1 MQGFLSVLKK
11 IGIVIL
17 LLAIGVFVFLNLANY
32 SSGFRAG
39 VPTKL
44 SKKGV
49 LIKTYEGS
57 LNIGGLTNSAE
68 GAIPTT
74 WDFTVRK
81 SADSVVNK
89 IDRAI
94 LEGDRVKLLYHE
106 KYVKFFWLGDTK
118 YFVYDVETL
127 GSRQNR

>member
-1 MQGFLSVLKK
+1 MKGFIGFLKKTAIVL
-11 IGIVIL
+11 V
-17 LLAIGVFVFLNLANY
+17 LLAIIVFLFLNLANY

-49 LIKTYEGS
+49 IIKTYEGTM
-57 LNIGGLTNSAE
+57 NIGGLTNTSE
-68 GAIPTT
+68 GTIPTT

-81 SADSVVNK
+81 SADSVITK
-89 IDRAI
+89 IDKAI
-94 LEGDRVKLLYHE
+94 LEGHRVKLMYDE

-118 YFVYDVETL
+118 YFVYDVEVL
-127 GSRQNR
+127 QNSR

>member
-1 MQGFLSVLKK
+1 MKGFVSILKK

-17 LLAIGVFVFLNLANY
+17 LLAIAVFVFLNMANY

-39 VPTKL
+39 VPTKF

-49 LIKTYEGS
+49 IIKTHEGT
-57 LNIGGLTNSAE
+57 LNVGGLTNSSE

-74 WDFTVRK
+74 WDFTVKK
-81 SADSVVNK
+81 SADSVIAKLDN
-89 IDRAI
+89 AF
-94 LEGDRVKLLYHE
+94 LQGNRVKLMYEE

-118 YFVYDVETL
+118 YFVYDVEIL
-127 GSRQNR
+127 ESPQ